1 MDLGQLKTDQKAKI
15 DAVAQEIERIRQNKV
30 MLRLQELEE
39 EYKKRIEELGYLERL
54 EQIPNLDS
62 LLDKVKPVTP
72 AKES

>member
-62 LLDKVKPVTP
+62 LLDKVKPAP
-72 AKES
+72 AVKES